1 MTGFFQGT
9 EILWQGAFVPV
20 LELSVRIIIHNLKI
34 QFLLIVKVYV
44 LRRHDL
50 KDLNSYVMVNVKPT
64 LRSIVKSIDT
74 LTFSSESKIF
84 RFCLKMF
91 LRSKKNCF
99 LSMAGRKPVICE
111 STDPYKVKSMVC
123 LLR

>member
-1 MTGFFQGT
+1 M
-9 EILWQGAFVPV
+9 
-20 LELSVRIIIHNLKI
+20 
-34 QFLLIVKVYV
+34 
-44 LRRHDL
+44 

-99 LSMAGRKPVICE
+99 FVNGWEKTCHM
-111 STDPYKVKSMVC
+111 
-123 LLR
+123 